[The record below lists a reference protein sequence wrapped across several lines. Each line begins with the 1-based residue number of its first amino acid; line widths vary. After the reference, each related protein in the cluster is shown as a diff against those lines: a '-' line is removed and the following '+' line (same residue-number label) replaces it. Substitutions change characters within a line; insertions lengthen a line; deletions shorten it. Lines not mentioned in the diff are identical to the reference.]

1 MLTDSFGV
9 IILYG
14 ELLIQKSSNDF

>member
-1 MLTDSFGV
+1 MI

-14 ELLIQKSSNDF
+14 ELI